1 MKLHNKIL
9 IGLLAGTLLGS
20 ALVLLQI
27 GQLSSYFKPLGDLF
41 IKLLKMITIPLIMVS
56 IMGATAGFSDIKK
69 LGRVGLKGVGF
80 FLLSTVLAVSI
91 GMGAANLLKPGSGV
105 DESKKEAILSEI
117 RSSPDWQK
125 QMDQQSSDPRRS
137 PADFIL
143 SLIPANPFAALADGD
158 MLAVI
163 TFSVLF
169 GLASAMIGGSKRDLL
184 LGLFDAANEA
194 LVKLV
199 KLVMGLA
206 PYAVCALIASVITQF
221 GFRFLLSLLEYC
233 AVAMGIMA
241 LFLFAYYSLMI
252 YTLGH
257 TSPWRFFSAMR
268 SVALLA
274 FSTSSSNATLPE
286 NMIDCE
292 QKLGIRKEIASFILP
307 LGATINMSGTAIYQG
322 VSVVFIAQV
331 FGITLSLHQLL
342 MVVLTATMAA
352 VGTAGIPGIGIVTL
366 AMVLGS
372 VGIPIEGIGLII
384 GVERILDMSRTV
396 LNVLG
401 DSATALIVHQSEERR
416 LMRENR

>member
-9 IGLLAGTLLGS
+9 IGLLAGVLVGS
-20 ALVLLQI
+20 AMVILNVA
-27 GQLSSYFKPLGDLF
+27 QLSAVIKPLGDLF

-56 IMGATAGFSDIKK
+56 IMGATAGFHDIRK

-91 GMGAANLLKPGSGV
+91 GMGGARMLSPGKGIDSTR
-105 DESKKEAILSEI
+105 KEAILREI
-117 RSSPDWQK
+117 HSSPDFQK
-125 QMDQQSSDPRRS
+125 QMARQTEDPRRS
-137 PADFIL
+137 PGDFIL
-143 SLIPANPFAALADGD
+143 SLIPANPFSALAEGD

-169 GLASAMIGGSKRDLL
+169 GLASAMIPVDKRDLL
-184 LGLFDAANEA
+184 TKLLDAVNEA
-194 LVKLV
+194 LIKLV
-199 KLVMGLA
+199 KLVMGIA
-206 PYAVCALIASVITQF
+206 PYAVFTLIAAVITQF
-221 GFRFLLSLLEYC
+221 GFGFLLSLLEYC
-233 AVAMGIMA
+233 AAAMGIMA
-241 LFLFAYYSLMI
+241 FFLFAYYALMI
-252 YTLGH
+252 SVLGRS
-257 TSPWRFFSAMR
+257 SPWRFFSAMR

-274 FSTSSSNATLPE
+274 FSTSSSNAVLPE

-292 QKLGIRKEIASFILP
+292 QKLGIRKEIAAFILP

-331 FGITLSLHQLL
+331 FGITLSVHQLL
-342 MVVLTATMAA
+342 MVILTATLAA

-372 VGIPIEGIGLII
+372 AGLPMEGIGLII

-396 LNVLG
+396 LNVMG

-416 LMRENR
+416 KRNRV